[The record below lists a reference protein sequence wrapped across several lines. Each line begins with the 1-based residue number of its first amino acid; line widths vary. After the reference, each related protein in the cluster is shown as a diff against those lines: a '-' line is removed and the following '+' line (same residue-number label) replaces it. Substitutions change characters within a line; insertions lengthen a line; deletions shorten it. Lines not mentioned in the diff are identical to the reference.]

1 MSQRR
6 GRGRG
11 ERDRDG
17 GSEVRDKGKRT
28 YRLVKEAEL
37 FQSAWHHAWPR
48 GEPVY
53 KTSLSQDPALEM
65 TGHVPQMLPEN
76 PDLGGPRPLYRD
88 GVSSSQWSPEVQPRL
103 LAASGPS
110 SERESGRARTPNLL
124 PQFLA
129 LQARYAAEEPSPPRP
144 RQGGDV
150 ARLSP

>member
-1 MSQRR
+1 MP
-6 GRGRG
+6 GP
-11 ERDRDG
+11 
-17 GSEVRDKGKRT
+17 EVNR
-28 YRLVKEAEL
+28 
-37 FQSAWHHAWPR
+37 
-48 GEPVY
+48 PVY

-88 GVSSSQWSPEVQPRL
+88 GASSSQWSPEVQPRL

-110 SERESGRARTPNLL
+110 SERGSGRARTPNLL

-144 RQGGDV
+144 RQGGDA